1 VVEDVVVDGLG
12 IELDVNDMR
21 RVGVVFVMLAA

>member
-1 VVEDVVVDGLG
+1 MVVDGLG